1 MADEMV
7 SVTTDPV
14 GAMGRELRSKS
25 DWKRLGFQV
34 PTKAQPTAKEQY
46 LVPGYRTIYRTRY
59 LYSRAQVV
67 PIDPIQAEKRSQA
80 AAKAVVT
87 RIHRM
92 EEAMKNAELT
102 IVRGYTN
109 RQIYDLALATHGGN
123 YAGDPG
129 EFIWCNSK
137 ARNAIRHCLTNY
149 EKLWSK
155 INRGKTAQEA
165 YDILRE
171 RVDELVDEAYPQFAE
186 DEPEVNAF
194 S

>member
-1 MADEMV
+1 MAEEITSASADLV
-7 SVTTDPV
+7 GTT
-14 GAMGRELRSKS
+14 GMELRSKS
-25 DWKRLGFQV
+25 DWKRLGFRV
-34 PTKAQPTAKEQY
+34 PTNAQPTAKEQY
-46 LVPGYRTIYRTRY
+46 LVPGYLTISRTRH
-59 LYSRAQVV
+59 LYTRAQVV

-87 RIHRM
+87 RTHRM
-92 EEAMKNAELT
+92 KEAMKNAELT

-171 RVDELVDEAYPQFAE
+171 RVYELVDEAYPQFAE
-186 DEPEVNAF
+186 DEPEMNAF